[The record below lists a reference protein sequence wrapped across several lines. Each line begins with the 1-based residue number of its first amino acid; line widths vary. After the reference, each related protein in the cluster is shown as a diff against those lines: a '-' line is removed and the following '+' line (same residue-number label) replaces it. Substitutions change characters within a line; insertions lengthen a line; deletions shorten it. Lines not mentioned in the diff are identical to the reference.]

1 MRLPPPAPYPDPMT
15 AAVPPSGPKSV
26 SPPEQRPPGSGALAV
41 LRIYLGPLWWRVLLL
56 AVLLFTATGLNL
68 ILPQLLRQFVDGAKL
83 GAAAPVAQLA
93 WLAGVY
99 IGVAV
104 GVQLLTASATYVGA
118 RVGWR
123 ATNRLRAD
131 LMAHLLS
138 LDMHE
143 HKERTPGEMIERID
157 GDVTALSNFFSQFAV
172 RVFGAALLLIGAIV
186 MFYRE
191 NVWIG
196 LGITAF
202 VVVTLIAMN
211 RVRKAGVEPTRLERE
226 SSAKLFGFIE
236 ERLAGLD
243 DVRSLGAGPHHL
255 NRFLK
260 VQREYFG
267 RSTLSWRRRSVVWQL
282 SMALFAAGYVAILV
296 SAVGLYSAGAI
307 SLGTAFLLYQYM
319 NMIEE
324 PIDQLTQQLQDLQK
338 AGASLF
344 RVGELLALRSGL
356 PEGTRELPAGALPL
370 AFQNVDF
377 SYDPSDPTVR
387 GVLHGVSFTLPA
399 GQTLGLLGRTGSGKT
414 TLTRLVSRLYDPT
427 GGSVQLGGLN
437 TRDLKLSSLRSR
449 VAVVTQDVQLFQ
461 ASVRDN
467 LTFFDDTLPDERV
480 EAALHEVGLS
490 VWLAR
495 LEQGIHTPLPAG
507 SLSAGEAQLLAFAR
521 VMLQDPA
528 LIILDEPSSR
538 LDPATE
544 GLLTA
549 AMTRLLSGRTAIV
562 IAHRLDTVA
571 RADRI
576 LVLGDG
582 QVLEDGPR
590 EVLAHNPRSH
600 YAGLLRAG
608 VGAEGEG
615 VLA

>member
-296 SAVGLYSAGAI
+296 SAVGLYFGGRDLAGYGLFAVPVHEHDRGTHRSAHAAASGSAE
-307 SLGTAFLLYQYM
+307 SRGQPVPGGRTLG
-319 NMIEE
+319 
-324 PIDQLTQQLQDLQK
+324 P
-338 AGASLF
+338 
-344 RVGELLALRSGL
+344 ALRSAGRHAGTSGGGLAAGL
-356 PEGTRELPAGALPL
+356 PECGFQLRPL
-370 AFQNVDF
+370 RPHSA
-377 SYDPSDPTVR
+377 R
-387 GVLHGVSFTLPA
+387 
-399 GQTLGLLGRTGSGKT
+399 R
-414 TLTRLVSRLYDPT
+414 
-427 GGSVQLGGLN
+427 
-437 TRDLKLSSLRSR
+437 
-449 VAVVTQDVQLFQ
+449 
-461 ASVRDN
+461 
-467 LTFFDDTLPDERV
+467 
-480 EAALHEVGLS
+480 AA
-490 VWLAR
+490 R
-495 LEQGIHTPLPAG
+495 
-507 SLSAGEAQLLAFAR
+507 
-521 VMLQDPA
+521 
-528 LIILDEPSSR
+528 
-538 LDPATE
+538 
-544 GLLTA
+544 
-549 AMTRLLSGRTAIV
+549 RLLHPARRTDIWACWG
-562 IAHRLDTVA
+562 APA
-571 RADRI
+571 AAKPPSRA
-576 LVLGDG
+576 
-582 QVLEDGPR
+582 
-590 EVLAHNPRSH
+590 S
-600 YAGLLRAG
+600 YRACTIPP
-608 VGAEGEG
+608 GA
-615 VLA
+615 ACNSRASTPANSS